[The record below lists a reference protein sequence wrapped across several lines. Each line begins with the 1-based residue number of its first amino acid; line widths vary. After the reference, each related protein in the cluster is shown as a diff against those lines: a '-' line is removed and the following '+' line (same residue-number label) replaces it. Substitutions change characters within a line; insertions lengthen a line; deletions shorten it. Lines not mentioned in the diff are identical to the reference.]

1 MAESSTITRE
11 MIDAPQDHGEK
22 TLWYMEVAGPDDMHA
37 VPDFWTGLAWAA
49 ELNAFIAA
57 RAAKEK
63 WAADDNW
70 PLTQATIRRWTW
82 SAEQHATMLAREL
95 SERQEHAEKRAAA
108 IADVERE
115 NRELRAYLK
124 AFCAATIDPED
135 RGRDVSAHEANP
147 FITYQFLY
155 VEEGDPQADRT
166 ITGGQVRRAMEL
178 VGFDKLK
185 IQPSDRTIADELTEA
200 RDLRREIGYLRRLEE
215 GALGEIA
222 RERRRQV
229 EAEGWTPEHDDT
241 HGNGEMAT
249 AAGCYAFMGGLYDHA
264 RRRIEREGAP
274 YRWPWDPSWW
284 KPIDNRRDLVKAGAL
299 ILAELERLDRAALA
313 TGGAQ

>member
-1 MAESSTITRE
+1 MAETSTITRE
-11 MIDAPQDHGEK
+11 SNDAPQDQGET

-95 SERQEHAEKRAAA
+95 SERQEHAGKRAAA

-124 AFCAATIDPED
+124 AFCAATVDPED
-135 RGRDVSAHEANP
+135 QGQDVGRHEANP
-147 FITYQFLY
+147 FIEYEFSL
-155 VEEGDPQADRT
+155 VDEGVRPDRT

-185 IQPSDRTIADELTEA
+185 TQAPDRSISDELTQA
-200 RDLRREIGYLRRLEE
+200 RDQRL
-215 GALGEIA
+215 AIQRLS
-222 RERRRQV
+222 
-229 EAEGWTPEHDDT
+229 
-241 HGNGEMAT
+241 
-249 AAGCYAFMGGLYDHA
+249 AGV
-264 RRRIEREGAP
+264 
-274 YRWPWDPSWW
+274 
-284 KPIDNRRDLVKAGAL
+284 PIPVSGT
-299 ILAELERLDRAALA
+299 EERLFWPRIMAKLVPSARAVRKGCGR
-313 TGGAQ
+313 TGFAW